1 MIDSGADGLGGMTT
15 MRIETNKL
23 SVANSDARLKAI
35 GMQLSALFVLVSL
48 AACGGGEKES
58 AASDQQTPGA
68 PGSAAGSAA
77 PAATA
82 PAKTYGA
89 NDVVEVDGWTVVVRQ
104 VQPKWVSESARS
116 TAGSRL
122 VAVELQV
129 TNKGQKVRNSPI
141 PGFCTLVQSPG
152 AEHLGLLVM
161 GGPSPRIEA
170 SNIPPNET
178 RTGWATFQASD
189 MAGLLLQCEPGT
201 ATDATVDLDT
211 KLIWNLGL

>member
-1 MIDSGADGLGGMTT
+1 
-15 MRIETNKL
+15 MRIETNKP
-23 SVANSDARLKAI
+23 SVVGSDARLKAI
-35 GMQLSALFVLVSL
+35 GVQLSALFVLFSL

-58 AASDQQTPGA
+58 APADQQTPGV
-68 PGSAAGSAA
+68 PESAAGSAA

-82 PAKTYGA
+82 PAKTYKA

-104 VQPKWVSESARS
+104 VQPRWVSASERPP
-116 TAGSRL
+116 AGSRL

-129 TNKGQKVRNSPI
+129 TNKRQTVRKSPI
-141 PGFCTLVQSPG
+141 PGFCTFVQSPG

-161 GGPSPRIEA
+161 GGPSPRFEA
-170 SNIPPNET
+170 SDIPPNEP

>member
-1 MIDSGADGLGGMTT
+1 

-23 SVANSDARLKAI
+23 SVSSSDARRKAV
-35 GMQLSALFVLVSL
+35 GVQLSALFVLFSL

-58 AASDQQTPGA
+58 APADQQTPGMA
-68 PGSAAGSAA
+68 GSAAGSAA

-82 PAKTYGA
+82 PAKTYKA

-104 VQPKWVSESARS
+104 VQPKWVSASERPA
-116 TAGSRL
+116 AGARL

-129 TNKGQKVRNSPI
+129 TNKGQTARKSPI

-152 AEHLGLLVM
+152 AEHLGLLVV
-161 GGPSPRIEA
+161 GGPSPRFDT
-170 SNIPPNET
+170 SGDIPANQP
-178 RTGWATFQASD
+178 RTGWATFQATD
-189 MAGLLLQCEPGT
+189 MDGLLFQCEPGL
-201 ATDATVDLDT
+201 ATDASVGADT